1 MTTTEIH
8 GHEVIALIRALPAP
22 LEREALVQ
30 LIDEHFGNAA
40 RFCTCSASDMTS
52 SALVAFFVGY
62 LIGTRLAGALPPD
75 SLRSLFGVL

>member
-30 LIDEHFGNAA
+30 LIDEHFGHAA

-52 SALVAFFVGY
+52 SALVAFFVERGK
-62 LIGTRLAGALPPD
+62 LISSGGQL
-75 SLRSLFGVL
+75 LFNPSRNCGH